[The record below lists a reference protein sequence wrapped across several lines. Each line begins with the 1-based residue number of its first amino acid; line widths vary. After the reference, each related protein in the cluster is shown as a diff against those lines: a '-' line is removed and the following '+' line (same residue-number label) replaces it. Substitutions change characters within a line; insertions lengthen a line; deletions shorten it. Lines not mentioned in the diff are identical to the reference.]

1 MMIREI
7 VSFVLYLIPLL
18 IISSVTVYIISM
30 LSFYFRKQKPA
41 LLTWAPIFGMVCFIF
56 WTDLITQA
64 HDLPMSIWITHWGWS
79 FVTFLFA
86 LFAGILIDISTKTL
100 EWERVSNLNVRRG
113 ISALILLLSWVLI
126 LSASAAV
133 LILCLRLY
141 QE

>member
-1 MMIREI
+1 MMTREI

-18 IISSVTVYIISM
+18 IISSVTVYVFSR

-41 LLTWAPIFGMVCFIF
+41 LLTWVPNLGMVYFVF
-56 WTDLITQA
+56 WTALITQA

-86 LFAGILIDISTKTL
+86 LFAGLLINTSTKTL

-113 ISALILLLSWVLI
+113 ISALIFLLSWLLI

-141 QE
+141 QA